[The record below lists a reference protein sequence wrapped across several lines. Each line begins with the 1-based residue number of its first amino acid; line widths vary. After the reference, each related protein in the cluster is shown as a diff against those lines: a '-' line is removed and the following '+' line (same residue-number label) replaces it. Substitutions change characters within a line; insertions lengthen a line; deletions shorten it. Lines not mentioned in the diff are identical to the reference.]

1 MEQENSQEQQIDGDS
16 AQRPNIDDQQ
26 QQQQIGQD
34 GQVYSDNAQQQQV
47 ALVPDQDKE
56 DEGEEFEAI
65 ENEQVEDR
73 DEPTNV
79 YITALN
85 DQGIDL
91 NAQDDQ
97 GKSNARYST
106 QSVKFLL
113 ANSNIWIDYNFVALV
128 AR

>member
-65 ENEQVEDR
+65 ENE
-73 DEPTNV
+73 
-79 YITALN
+79 
-85 DQGIDL
+85 
-91 NAQDDQ
+91 
-97 GKSNARYST
+97 
-106 QSVKFLL
+106 
-113 ANSNIWIDYNFVALV
+113 
-128 AR
+128 